1 MKEIIRFWFLKR
13 MIKDSILSA
22 EIYQMLYY
30 KKTFVTP
37 NHFPITK
44 VYEETEGSMKIHT
57 EKTISHISDR
67 KKQLIDSLKVL
78 MDKKIKTK
86 QDKESIE
93 ILRAVLQNEK

>member
-13 MIKDSILSA
+13 IIKDAILSA
-22 EIYQMLYY
+22 EIYQMLYH

-44 VYEETEGSMKIHT
+44 VYEETEGNFKT
-57 EKTISHISDR
+57 NPNKTISQFSDR

-78 MDKKIKTK
+78 MDKKIKTN